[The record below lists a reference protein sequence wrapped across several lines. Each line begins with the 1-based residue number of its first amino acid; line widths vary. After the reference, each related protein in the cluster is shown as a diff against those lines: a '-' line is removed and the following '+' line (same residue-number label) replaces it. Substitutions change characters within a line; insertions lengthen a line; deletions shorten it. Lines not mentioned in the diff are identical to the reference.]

1 LAAAGATVVP
11 TGRREGRLAALTSM
25 IADNG
30 GTAYPIRI
38 DMTDADAVIS
48 AVEEAE
54 NAVGTVTIAVNN
66 AGVPDAQRA
75 HKMRVELID
84 QVRSVHPRL

>member
-1 LAAAGATVVP
+1 
-11 TGRREGRLAALTSM
+11 M

-66 AGVPDAQRA
+66 AGVPDAQTRPQNA
-75 HKMRVELID
+75 GRVDRPGARD
-84 QVRSVHPRL
+84 QSPRSVHPRL

>member
-1 LAAAGATVVP
+1 
-11 TGRREGRLAALTSM
+11 M

-54 NAVGTVTIAVNN
+54 NAVGTVTIAVNT